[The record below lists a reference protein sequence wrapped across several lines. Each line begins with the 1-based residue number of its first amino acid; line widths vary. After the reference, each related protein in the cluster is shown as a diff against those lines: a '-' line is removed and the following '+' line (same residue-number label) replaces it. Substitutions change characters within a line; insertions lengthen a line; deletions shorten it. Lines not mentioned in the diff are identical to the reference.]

1 MKKIAKIQFLSGI
14 DEDGGS
20 VGDEMK
26 MIQKGYNED
35 LIQVLCRRIEK
46 EIIINGKVK
55 WGWDNVHRCSIR
67 KKMTG
72 ELGVVMVVFHVD

>member
-1 MKKIAKIQFLSGI
+1 MSGI

-35 LIQVLCRRIEK
+35 LIQVLCRRIDK

-55 WGWDNVHRCSIR
+55 WGWDNVHRRRIR
-67 KKMTG
+67 KKMKG
-72 ELGVVMVVFHVD
+72 ELGVVMVVFHVV